1 MEEKGSNQFLL
12 RQKNHSLIK
21 KYIFQHSPISRV
33 EVARALGLT
42 TPTISGMVAP
52 LLAQGLL
59 REVDSALDAEESRS
73 AGRPR
78 VMLEFEPEAYY
89 ICGVDVSPYH
99 INYVQTNLCGDIVH
113 SHRTGAT
120 LKDYDGTFEILV
132 KGISDFLEE
141 CAVPRDKLLGVGL
154 CMPGLINGSAGRIYT
169 NFQKGWNDHDL
180 SAELEERLG
189 LRVVIENNVR
199 ARAIGADLFDRSAVA
214 EPFAY
219 FFVSYGV
226 SCQMIIGNKVLYGQ
240 SAAAG
245 EIGHTVVQ
253 RGGPVCPTCGNKGC
267 LEALAGERAVLQRC
281 REAMLAGERTRLN
294 ELCDN
299 PATLTMDHVL
309 RAQELGDPVVGAI
322 IDDVIDYL
330 GISLANTINLISPKI
345 VVLDGRMLDTP
356 KNRELILKAVKRNMF
371 LVHVDRTRFLM
382 LPYDPDRGA
391 RGAAAVVVREL
402 MLDTAVE

>member
-1 MEEKGSNQFLL
+1 M
-12 RQKNHSLIK
+12 
-21 KYIFQHSPISRV
+21 
-33 EVARALGLT
+33 
-42 TPTISGMVAP
+42 
-52 LLAQGLL
+52 
-59 REVDSALDAEESRS
+59 
-73 AGRPR
+73 
-78 VMLEFEPEAYY
+78 
-89 ICGVDVSPYH
+89 
-99 INYVQTNLCGDIVH
+99 
-113 SHRTGAT
+113 
-120 LKDYDGTFEILV
+120 
-132 KGISDFLEE
+132 
-141 CAVPRDKLLGVGL
+141 
-154 CMPGLINGSAGRIYT
+154 
-169 NFQKGWNDHDL
+169 
-180 SAELEERLG
+180 
-189 LRVVIENNVR
+189 IENNVR

-330 GISLANTINLISPKI
+330 GMSLANTINLISPKI